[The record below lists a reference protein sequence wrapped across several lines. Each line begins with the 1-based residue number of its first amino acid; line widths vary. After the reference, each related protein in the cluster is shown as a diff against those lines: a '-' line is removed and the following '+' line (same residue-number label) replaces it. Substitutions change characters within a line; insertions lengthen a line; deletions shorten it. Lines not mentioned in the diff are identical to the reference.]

1 MNEAFN
7 DLVLLSV
14 MFVGSH
20 FLLSHPPVRKFLIH
34 RWREGPYRV
43 VYATIVG
50 ILFVQMLQA
59 FKATPDVDLPFVALT
74 MVPVYVMP
82 LACILIFCGYTIGNP
97 SAVGFENLG
106 KEKPVPGILK
116 ITRQPAM
123 WGTGLFLLSHMAANP
138 RVAEWIFFGALA
150 VLALL
155 GSYFLDRRKLDEG
168 HADWKALVAQSSFVP
183 FAAVLTGRTR
193 VTPGQIGW
201 LRLLGGLVLFAA
213 LLAAHEAVIG
223 VAPLPPELMLKIQ
236 G

>member
-7 DLVLLSV
+7 ELVLLSV

-20 FLLSHPPVRKFLIH
+20 FLMSHPPVRKFLIH

-43 VYATIVG
+43 VYGTVAV
-50 ILFVQMLQA
+50 ILFVQLLLA
-59 FKATPDVDLPFVALT
+59 FKATPDVALPFVALT
-74 MVPVYVMP
+74 LVPVYVMP
-82 LACILIFCGYTIGNP
+82 LACILIFCGYTTGNP
-97 SAVGFENLG
+97 SALGLESLG
-106 KEKPVPGILK
+106 KDKPVPGILK

-123 WGTGLFLLSHMAANP
+123 WGVGLFFLSHMAANP

-155 GSYFLDRRKLDEG
+155 GGFFLDQRKHDEG

-183 FAAVLTGRTR
+183 FVAVLSGKAR

-201 LRLLGGLVLFAA
+201 LRLLGGLVLFAV

-223 VAPLPPELMLKIQ
+223 VAPLPPELMLIIQ